1 MSDRQDGDKQILAR
15 IDGALKKYDTP
26 GLTVLNPK
34 LDVWECNGMVN
45 GYDGQCFPVT
55 LGDTKIGLK
64 CMSEACGS
72 ISKGELEIIVLV
84 MSKFILRLPPRV
96 WEHGAHRNGENARC
110 GLRHCLWNLRNHPF

>member
-26 GLTVLNPK
+26 GLPVLNPK
-34 LDVWECNGMVN
+34 LDVWECNGMVC
-45 GYDGQCFPVT
+45 YDGQCFPVT

-84 MSKFILRLPPRV
+84 MSKFILRLPSRV

>member
-26 GLTVLNPK
+26 GLPVLNPK
-34 LDVWECNGMVN
+34 LDVWECNG
-45 GYDGQCFPVT
+45 YDGQCFPVT
-55 LGDTKIGLK
+55 LVDTKIGLK

-84 MSKFILRLPPRV
+84 IKFI
-96 WEHGAHRNGENARC
+96 
-110 GLRHCLWNLRNHPF
+110 